1 VGDERRRF
9 AHHRPVSRPFTA
21 YEFFAGGGMARAGLG
36 ERWACLFANDFD
48 PLKAKTYRANW
59 PGEPFVEG
67 DVWTIVPD
75 QLPGRAE
82 LAWASSPCQ
91 DFSLAGGRAG
101 LKGGRSSALFGFWRL
116 IEALD
121 EEGRAPRALVVENV
135 TGLLSSHGGADFA
148 ALAEALAGRGYRFG
162 ALEIDAAAF
171 LPQSRPR
178 VFVLAVRE
186 PPPAALLGESPFHTA
201 AVRAAHAA
209 LPDRLKA
216 CWLWWSPGA
225 PPRRNTTLADLLEPD
240 AAAHWHRPDQTR
252 RLLSLMAPLHA
263 AKVDAARRSGGRQV
277 GGVFRRTR
285 VEDGRRRQRAEVRF
299 DGLAGCLRTPRGG
312 SSRQILMVIDQ
323 GQVRTRLLTGREGA
337 RLMGLADDYVLPKAA
352 TGALQV
358 VGDGVAVPVVRFL
371 AERLI
376 EPLLDGTGLIAAE

>member
-1 VGDERRRF
+1 
-9 AHHRPVSRPFTA
+9 VSRTFTA

-36 ERWACLFANDFD
+36 AAWTTLFANDFD
-48 PLKAKTYRANW
+48 ALKARTYRANW
-59 PGEPFVEG
+59 PGEPLHEG
-67 DVWTIVPD
+67 DVWQITPA
-75 QLPGRAE
+75 QLPGRAD

-101 LKGGRSSALFGFWRL
+101 LSGGRSSALFGFWRL

-121 EEGRAPRALVVENV
+121 DEDRAPRVLVIENV
-135 TGLLSSHGGADFA
+135 TGLLSSHGGADFR
-148 ALAEALAGRGYRFG
+148 ALAQALAARGYRFG

-186 PPPAALLGESPFHTA
+186 APANALLGESAFHSP

-209 LPDRLKA
+209 LPEALKA
-216 CWLWWSPGA
+216 QWLWWSPGA
-225 PPRRNTTLADLLEPD
+225 PPRRNTSLADLLEPD
-240 AAAHWHRPDQTR
+240 HAVQWHSPAQTR
-252 RLLSLMAPLHA
+252 RLMSLMAPLHA
-263 AKVDAARRSGGRQV
+263 AKLESARLTGARQV
-277 GGVFRRTR
+277 GAVFRRTR
-285 VEDGRRRQRAEVRF
+285 VEDGQRRQRAEVRF
-299 DGLAGCLRTPRGG
+299 DGVAGCLRTPRGG
-312 SSRQILMVIDQ
+312 SSRQILMVVD
-323 GQVRTRLLTGREGA
+323 GGEARTRLLTGREGA
-337 RLMGLADDYVLPKAA
+337 RLMGLPDDYALPKAA

-376 EPLLDGTGLIAAE
+376 EPLLRGSQVIAAE

>member
-1 VGDERRRF
+1 
-9 AHHRPVSRPFTA
+9 
-21 YEFFAGGGMARAGLG
+21 MARAGLG
-36 ERWACLFANDFD
+36 ARWTSLFANDFD
-48 PLKAKTYRANW
+48 ALKARTYRANW
-59 PGEPFVEG
+59 PGEPFHEG
-67 DVWTIVPD
+67 DVWAVEPAA
-75 QLPGRAE
+75 LPGRAD

-121 EEGRAPRALVVENV
+121 NAGRAPRAIVIENV
-135 TGLLSSHGGADFA
+135 TGLLSSHDGADFR
-148 ALAEALAGRGYRFG
+148 ALAEAFANRGYRFG

-178 VFVLAVRE
+178 VFVVATRE
-186 PPPAALLGESPFHTA
+186 APPAGLTGDSAFHTS

-209 LPDRLKA
+209 LPKSLKSN
-216 CWLWWSPGA
+216 WVWWSPGA
-225 PPRRNTTLADLLEPD
+225 PPRRNTTLADVLEPD
-240 AAAHWHRPDQTR
+240 DRVAWHRPEQTR

-263 AKVDAARRSGGRQV
+263 AKVESARSSGERQV
-277 GGVFRRTR
+277 GAVFRRTR
-285 VEDGRRRQRAEVRF
+285 IEAGQRRQRAEVRF

-312 SSRQILMVIDQ
+312 SSRQILIVADG

-337 RLMGLADDYVLPKAA
+337 RLMGLADDYQLPAAA

-358 VGDGVAVPVVRFL
+358 IGDGVAVPVVRFL

-376 EPLLDGTGLIAAE
+376 EPLLGGEILAVA